1 MTVTTGQILLCVF
14 NAWSAKYVVYHVLAR
29 KSHQLMRQQRHKQA
43 VRLNLPSIVTV
54 RLVSVA
60 SPYSGQVTN
69 LDQSRSF

>member
-1 MTVTTGQILLCVF
+1 MKRSKACGRILAVI
-14 NAWSAKYVVYHVLAR
+14 
-29 KSHQLMRQQRHKQA
+29 KQA